1 MDSCEVWGYRA
12 GRAVSA
18 EELPLILQRF
28 LGTDARIWHAR
39 HFVAALLFLFQAQAD
54 YAFFGSSLLFVY
66 DAALG
71 DNAPLRVSM
80 VDFCHVHTMDEMQA
94 EAESEGRLGTFVSRD
109 FSYIFGLTTLIEI
122 FDGLLFRHRNEPA
135 SPPGMHRSASV

>member
-1 MDSCEVWGYRA
+1 MDKGETWGTQP
-12 GRAVSA
+12 GRDVSA

-28 LGTDARIWHAR
+28 LGSDARIQHAR
-39 HFVAALLFLFQAQAD
+39 HFVAALLFLFQMQAD

-80 VDFCHVHTMDEMQA
+80 VDFCHVHTMAEMRA
-94 EAESEGRLGTFVSRD
+94 EAEDEGRGATFVPRD

-122 FDGLLFRHRNEPA
+122 FDGLVYLRPQA
-135 SPPGMHRSASV
+135 